1 MRPRKDLSSIQMST
15 LGSLRDPLLG
25 CSLLGEEVWG
35 DALRLRLCQR
45 QGEWARKAGL
55 GVPLTGV
62 AQDSAFHESWLI
74 FFPLLPPPLSLSS
87 DRLRAQPS

>member
-45 QGEWARKAGL
+45 QGEWARKAG
-55 GVPLTGV
+55 
-62 AQDSAFHESWLI
+62 
-74 FFPLLPPPLSLSS
+74 
-87 DRLRAQPS
+87 

>member
-1 MRPRKDLSSIQMST
+1 MSSTDAWFLGPFIGVISMRPRKDLSSIQMST

-45 QGEWARKAGL
+45 QGEWARKAG
-55 GVPLTGV
+55 
-62 AQDSAFHESWLI
+62 
-74 FFPLLPPPLSLSS
+74 
-87 DRLRAQPS
+87 